1 MNLWRRLDDLDTLA
15 LKRDALAFLAPIAA
29 TCAMILLFFYG

>member
-1 MNLWRRLDDLDTLA
+1 MRFRRSRQHYSDTL
-15 LKRDALAFLAPIAA
+15 KQDALALLMPIAA